1 MIVVNY
7 SVLIIV
13 QEMEFVIHKLEFVN
27 VMQITHPQ
35 IVLN

>member
-7 SVLIIV
+7 NVLIIV
-13 QEMEFVIHKLEFVN
+13 QEMVFVILKLDLVN